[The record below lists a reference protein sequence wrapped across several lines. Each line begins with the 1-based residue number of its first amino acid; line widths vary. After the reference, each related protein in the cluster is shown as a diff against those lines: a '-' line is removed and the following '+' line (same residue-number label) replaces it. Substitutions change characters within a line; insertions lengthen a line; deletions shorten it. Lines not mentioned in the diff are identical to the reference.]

1 MAPVVLIKTAV
12 VPALKA
18 NAHWILPLLKEAC
31 TKENMQAAMDF
42 FNKNKKNKCEL
53 KNNAFYVNGQK
64 VLELNKTPEDMK
76 DIEEL
81 ERELNQTLKSTKNRA
96 PVAVTFGKSSEEV
109 DHEFLNY
116 KDNLIYT
123 NVTQVRNLVQYSN
136 ISVGMIH
143 LKFDSNELT
152 DLPLSVAISDEPKK
166 PEITDLR
173 RGKQTEAAV
182 SLEKEDASFKEE
194 EESEIKAVGQ
204 RDFEWA
210 KKEMLEIVNDIAD
223 KLEEMYKIFVDSIFE
238 DENEEGVYILKLAIT
253 DR

>member
-12 VPALKA
+12 IPALKA
-18 NAHWILPLLKEAC
+18 NAHWIIPMLKEAC

-81 ERELNQTLKSTKNRA
+81 ERELNQTLKTTKNRA
-96 PVAVTFGKSSEEV
+96 PLAVTFGKSDEPV
-109 DHEFLNY
+109 DHEFLDY

-136 ISVGMIH
+136 VCVGMLH
-143 LKFDSNELT
+143 LRFDSNELT
-152 DLPLSVAISDEPKK
+152 DLPLSIAVEEEPAEK
-166 PEITDLR
+166 ETVDLR
-173 RGKQTEAAV
+173 RSRQESAV
-182 SLEKEDASFKEE
+182 SLDKQKSKDEE
-194 EESEIKAVGQ
+194 AEETKIEAVGQ

-223 KLEEMYKIFVDSIFE
+223 KLEENYKVFVDSIFE
-238 DENEEGVYILKLAIT
+238 DENNEGVYILKLAIT